1 MHQIETQENSL
12 TTFLTDTSQNVNNV
26 ERAASTIAGGALLA
40 YGLKTGGV
48 GGTLLSILGGEMLF
62 RGTTGHCHLYDAL
75 GVNTATDLPE
85 GTNKSPFK
93 KSSLLSGKVHVTKA
107 LTINKSAAEL
117 YEFWRN
123 FENLPIFMR
132 HLESVTK
139 TDETFSHWK
148 AKAPLGQTVEWDAEV
163 TSDIPNQRIGWKSLE
178 GAFIPNSGV
187 IEFLPTV
194 DRGTEVKVTMT
205 YEAPGGKLG
214 EWIAW
219 ALGEEPSVQI
229 AEDLRR
235 FKSLMET
242 GLIMKTEGQPSGRE
256 LLPKAMTAGAR

>member
-1 MHQIETQENSL
+1 MENKL
-12 TTFLTDTSQNVNNV
+12 TEYLTNLDTNVGAP
-26 ERAASTIAGGALLA
+26 ERLASAVAGGALLA
-40 YGLKTGGV
+40 YGIKQGGV
-48 GGTLLSILGGEMLF
+48 GGTVLSILGGGMLL
-62 RGTTGHCHLYDAL
+62 RGATGHSHVYDAMGFSTSEPET
-75 GVNTATDLPE
+75 GV
-85 GTNKSPFK
+85 NKSPFK
-93 KSSLLSGKVHVTKA
+93 RSSLFSGKIHVTKA
-107 LTINKSAAEL
+107 LTINKPAAEL

-163 TSDIPNQRIGWKSLE
+163 TSDIPNQRIGWKSRE

-187 IEFLPTV
+187 VEFLPKA
-194 DRGTEVKVTMT
+194 DRGTEMKVTMI

-219 ALGEEPSVQI
+219 ALGEEPSIQI

-242 GLIMKTEGQPSGRE
+242 GLIMKVDGQPSGRE
-256 LLPKAMTAGAR
+256 PLPKAMTANAR

>member
-1 MHQIETQENSL
+1 MHTATHEQSL
-12 TTFLTDTSQNVNNV
+12 TTFLTDTSTNINST
-26 ERAASTIAGGALLA
+26 ERAASVVAGGALVAL
-40 YGLKTGGV
+40 GLKYGGI
-48 GGTLLSILGGEMLF
+48 GGTVLSVLGGGMLL
-62 RGTTGHCHLYDAL
+62 RGATGHCHVYNAVGID
-75 GVNTATDLPE
+75 TADET
-85 GTNKSPFK
+85 KSTFK
-93 KSSLLSGKVHVTKA
+93 KTSLFSGKVHVTKA
-107 LTINKSAAEL
+107 LTINKSPAEL

-132 HLESVTK
+132 HLESVTT
-139 TDETFSHWK
+139 TDGTFSHWK

-178 GAFIPNSGV
+178 GSDIANSGV
-187 IEFLPTV
+187 IEFLPTQN
-194 DRGTEVKVTMT
+194 RGTEVKVTLT
-205 YEAPGGKLG
+205 YEAPGGKVG

-219 ALGEEPSVQI
+219 ALGEEPSTQV

-256 LLPKAMTAGAR
+256 LQPKAMTAKAR

>member
-1 MHQIETQENSL
+1 MHHTETHEQSL
-12 TTFLTDTSQNVNNV
+12 STFLTDTSQNVNNI
-26 ERAASTIAGGALLA
+26 ERVASTVAGGALVA
-40 YGLKTGGV
+40 YGYKMGGV
-48 GGTLLSILGGEMLF
+48 GGTVLSLLGGGMLF
-62 RGTTGHCHLYDAL
+62 RGTTGHCHMYDAL
-75 GVNTATDLPE
+75 GINTAADVPE
-85 GTNKSPFK
+85 GTRKSPFK
-93 KSSLLSGKVHVTKA
+93 RASLLSGKIHVTKA

-187 IEFLPTV
+187 VEFLPTAN
-194 DRGTEVKVTMT
+194 RGTEIKVTMT
-205 YEAPGGKLG
+205 YEAPGGRLG

-219 ALGEEPSVQI
+219 AFGEEPSVQI

-256 LLPKAMTAGAR
+256 PLPKAMTARA

>member
-1 MHQIETQENSL
+1 MQQTETHENSL
-12 TTFLTDTSQNVNNV
+12 TTFLTDTSQNVNNA
-26 ERAASTIAGGALLA
+26 ERVASAVAGGALLA
-40 YGLKTGGV
+40 FGLKHGGV
-48 GGTLLSILGGEMLF
+48 SGTLLSVLGGGMLL
-62 RGTTGHCHLYDAL
+62 RGTTGHCHVYEAMGID
-75 GVNTATDLPE
+75 TADLPE
-85 GTNKSPFK
+85 GSRKSPYS
-93 KSSLLSGKVHVTKA
+93 KSSLLSGKVHVAKA

-139 TDETFSHWK
+139 TDETISHWK
-148 AKAPLGQTVEWDAEV
+148 AKAPLGQSVEWDAEV

-187 IEFLPTV
+187 VEFLPTV

-219 ALGEEPSVQI
+219 ALGEEPSLQI
-229 AEDLRR
+229 KEDLRR

-256 LLPKAMTAGAR
+256 PLPKAMTATAR

>member
-1 MHQIETQENSL
+1 MHHTETHEQSL
-12 TTFLTDTSQNVNNV
+12 STFLTDTSQNVNNL
-26 ERAASTIAGGALLA
+26 ERVASTVAVGALVV
-40 YGLKTGGV
+40 YGYKVGGV
-48 GGTLLSILGGEMLF
+48 GGTVLSLLGGGMLF
-62 RGTTGHCHLYDAL
+62 RGATGHCHMYDAL
-75 GVNTATDLPE
+75 GINTAADVPE
-85 GTNKSPFK
+85 GTRKSPFK
-93 KSSLLSGKVHVTKA
+93 RASLLSGKIHVTKA

-187 IEFLPTV
+187 VEFLPTAN
-194 DRGTEVKVTMT
+194 RGTEIKVTMT
-205 YEAPGGKLG
+205 YEAPGGRLG

-219 ALGEEPSVQI
+219 AFGEEPSVQI

-256 LLPKAMTAGAR
+256 PLAKAMTARA